1 MQIEALTNVME
12 RLLELDPDKEE
23 LVQEIVLQTDK
34 LTNISKSACETLIK
48 ELGDLVASYEVV
60 ETPTEE

>member
-1 MQIEALTNVME
+1 MAI
-12 RLLELDPDKEE
+12 DKEE